1 MDNLLVICVDR
12 DNDLGKKAGVK
23 GPVLGREKNL
33 EAASKL
39 ALADPTESDA
49 NSIFAAVKKFDEV
62 KKNIKTAQVVTITG
76 HSKAGFQSDKELN
89 RQIDEVLLKFKAEG
103 FVLVTDGAED
113 DQIIPILQ
121 SRAKIVS
128 KEVVI
133 IKQAQQI
140 ESAFFTIK
148 EAVKDPY
155 IARIVFGIPAI
166 LLLAYFALGTMSF
179 QIIALVFGIYLLMKG
194 FGIEEPLIDTFRRGT
209 GNISVQRSSF
219 PFYIG
224 SVFIVAFGVITA
236 YNLYLTMQFSNPLL
250 DSARIIQ
257 ATYLFVALAAIS
269 VIIGRCIDVVHLK
282 KAFLLRK
289 YLLTGISVILFWW
302 ILNTAT
308 LVLLREVDLN
318 VFLVTIL
325 GSFVVLLISFRLS
338 EVLDIR
344 EKVTKLLI
352 GVPIYNM
359 NGTWIG
365 RVKAVDKKKKSITYI
380 KSETNKSIE
389 LNNKKF
395 FFKKGKIVLTI

>member
-23 GPVLGREKNL
+23 GPVIGREKNL

-76 HSKAGFQSDKELN
+76 HSKAGFQSDKEIN
-89 RQIDEVLLKFKAEG
+89 RQIDVVLSKFKAEG

-113 DQIIPILQ
+113 DQIILILQ

-128 KEVVI
+128 KEIVI

-209 GNISVQRSSF
+209 GSISVQRTSF

-224 SVFIVAFGVITA
+224 SVFIAAFGVITA

-257 ATYLFVALAAIS
+257 ATYLFVALAALS
-269 VIIGRCIDVVHLK
+269 VVIGRCIDVVHLK

-352 GVPIYNM
+352 GVPIYNKK
-359 NGTWIG
+359 GTWMG
-365 RVKAVDKKKKSITYI
+365 RVESVDKKKKSITYA
-380 KSETNKSIE
+380 KNDTSKSIE

-395 FFKKGKIVLTI
+395 FFKKGKIVLTA